1 MKLKD
6 RCDKY
11 SVHELRT
18 LGSYVVDVARKV
30 IGHGNKPTPSFYI
43 RNNMTNL
50 YGQYCYSHKIFV
62 NPTNCETISYFIGVT
77 IHEYTHH
84 IQRGIKRNY
93 ASSQTRHGYWDCPFE
108 VEARGNETK
117 YKSVIWKQFKQTL

>member
-6 RCDKY
+6 RLDTY
-11 SVHELRT
+11 TTPQLRRMGLKLIAITRQT
-18 LGSYVVDVARKV
+18 L
-30 IGHGNKPTPSFYI
+30 GHGNKPFPKLKI
-43 RNNMTNL
+43 RNGLTGS
-50 YGQYCYSHKIFV
+50 YGQYDFEALVV
-62 NPTNCETISYFIGVT
+62 NPSACETVDKFVKTI

-93 ASSQTRHGYWDCPFE
+93 ASSQSKHGYWNCPFE

-117 YKSVIWKQFKQTL
+117 YKSIVWKQFKQTP

>member
-6 RCDKY
+6 NLNTY
-11 SVHELRT
+11 TTPELRKMGLT
-18 LGSYVVDVARKV
+18 IIGITRK
-30 IGHGNKPTPSFYI
+30 ILGHGNKPSPKLKI
-43 RNNMTNL
+43 RNGLVNS
-50 YGQYCYSHKIFV
+50 YGQYDFKSLVI
-62 NPTNCETISYFIGVT
+62 NPSTCETMEMFVRTI

-93 ASSQTRHGYWDCPFE
+93 ASSMKKNGYWDCPFE

-117 YKSVIWKQFKQTL
+117 YKSVVWKTFKQTL

>member
-6 RCDKY
+6 RLDTY
-11 SVHELRT
+11 TTTELRKMGLQLITIVRKT
-18 LGSYVVDVARKV
+18 L
-30 IGHGNKPTPSFYI
+30 GHGNKPSPKLKI
-43 RNNMTNL
+43 RNGLTNL
-50 YGQYCYSHKIFV
+50 YGQYDYESLLI
-62 NPTNCETISYFIGVT
+62 NPSTCETVDKFVKTI

-108 VEARGNETK
+108 VEARGNEKK
-117 YKSVIWKQFKQTL
+117 YKSVVWKTFKQTL